1 MLSQWVQCNYWEAFV
16 KLGNKLLDI
25 SEFSQD
31 WQLSTFFTF
40 IMSNIFISVGFPK
53 KHISVENKNKK
64 ALNKQNHK
72 KALISDITDI
82 L

>member
-1 MLSQWVQCNYWEAFV
+1 
-16 KLGNKLLDI
+16 
-25 SEFSQD
+25 
-31 WQLSTFFTF
+31 
-40 IMSNIFISVGFPK
+40 MSNIFISVGFPK